1 MAPLLAHL
9 HESGQA
15 LTNDI
20 SCIEQKSST
29 EIKTAL
35 DFILK
40 FWIHF
45 VTTDFTWLKLIFFF
59 SSKHHC
65 TCFGFTVHSLTEM
78 IKLRRRCA
86 RQPPPSILLSS
97 PPVRRP
103 IPTHL
108 EIETLS
114 YGEKKIVEL
123 HFLSLFMSHWKP
135 ILCVDIYEVWA
146 YIKLCT
152 IKELGCMLWFE
163 CVA

>member
-20 SCIEQKSST
+20 SCIEQKSNT

-45 VTTDFTWLKLIFFF
+45 VTTDFTWLKLLFF

-97 PPVRRP
+97 PSKAPHSNSFRDRNAFLWRKKNRGTSFSKP
-103 IPTHL
+103 FYEPLKTHFVCGY
-108 EIETLS
+108 IWGLS
-114 YGEKKIVEL
+114 IHKVVY
-123 HFLSLFMSHWKP
+123 
-135 ILCVDIYEVWA
+135 D
-146 YIKLCT
+146 
-152 IKELGCMLWFE
+152 
-163 CVA
+163 